1 MCKIAS
7 FFKMGI
13 SIELSSF
20 PPLSGIAQV
29 LESWAVGFRGLQ
41 SLSFEELV
49 SLYVLIASSFS

>member
-1 MCKIAS
+1 MFFSFPPIKLLGKKKKVMCKIAS

-29 LESWAVGFRGLQ
+29 LR
-41 SLSFEELV
+41 ELGGRV
-49 SLYVLIASSFS
+49 